1 MSNRA
6 VKDYPDI
13 SHISKDDLDANDSL
27 IKMLAMV
34 GKGKKVIDF
43 GCATGYFAKLLS
55 QENCEVTGVEIN
67 PAAAKLAEQHCER
80 VIVADLDN
88 TDIKSIVGNDVF
100 DVITFGDVLEHL
112 KDPWT
117 FLSSVK
123 DILTPDGY
131 VVASIPNIA
140 HGSVRLALV
149 EGRFEYT
156 ELGLLDS
163 THIRF
168 FTYDSLHD
176 LFESAGY
183 AIESEDRVFFPIFN
197 DSPLTPN
204 LVEANFPTELIEL
217 ISKDKHSESLQF
229 VVRAYPW
236 SMAYEYGFLK
246 KEREQLQHDVVKM
259 QSDLQSAQS
268 DLQNTQSDLQNTQ
281 SDLQSAQS
289 DLQNTQSDLQNV
301 QSTLQQMKIEMQQQ
315 QQTIQA
321 MESSRFWRAK
331 KVWNR
336 IKRRG

>member
-1 MSNRA
+1 MLNKA
-6 VKDYPDI
+6 VKDYPNI
-13 SHISKDDLDANDSL
+13 AHISKDDLGTNDSL

-34 GKGKKVIDF
+34 GKGKRVVDF

-55 QENCEVTGVEIN
+55 QEDCEVTGVEIN
-67 PAAAKLAEQHCER
+67 PEAAKVAEQYCRR
-80 VIVADLDN
+80 VIIANLDN
-88 TDIKSIVGNDVF
+88 NDIKSIVGDDVF
-100 DVITFGDVLEHL
+100 DVVTFGDVLEHL

-123 DILTPDGY
+123 DILAPGGY
-131 VVASIPNIA
+131 IVASVPNIA

-149 EGRFEYT
+149 EGRFEYA

-176 LFESAGY
+176 LFESTGY

-197 DSPLTPN
+197 DSPLTPD
-204 LVEANFPTELIEL
+204 LVEAKFPGELLEL

-236 SMAYEYGFLK
+236 SMAYEYGLLK
-246 KEREQLQHDVVKM
+246 KERDQLQKEAANM
-259 QSDLQSAQS
+259 QSNYQNIQSM
-268 DLQNTQSDLQNTQ
+268 
-281 SDLQSAQS
+281 
-289 DLQNTQSDLQNV
+289 
-301 QSTLQQMKIEMQQQ
+301 LQQMRSEIHHH

-321 MESSRFWRAK
+321 MESSRFWQFK
-331 KVWNR
+331 KVWNKAKNALEKVR
-336 IKRRG
+336 LFNQ